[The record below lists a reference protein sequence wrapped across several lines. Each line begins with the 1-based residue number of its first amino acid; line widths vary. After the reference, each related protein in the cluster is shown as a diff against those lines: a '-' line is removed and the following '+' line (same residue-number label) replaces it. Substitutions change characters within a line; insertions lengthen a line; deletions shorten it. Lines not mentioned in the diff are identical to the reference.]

1 MLQKRKVYFGLHSK
15 RAKTLIKLGYF
26 SNPLVETSVRQATV
40 EYGCFSASGLRHH
53 LVTFLV
59 SGSVEARI
67 LLVHFREIY
76 LIRTGWI
83 LDHIALDDRG
93 Y

>member
-1 MLQKRKVYFGLHSK
+1 MVTILLSFYGY
-15 RAKTLIKLGYF
+15 KTRERHKPRQI